1 MSDCWV
7 CKQKAEYR
15 LEKLKTARESASK
28 KAQDEQKTMAIW
40 KEGCQYKYGEPES
53 AGSNK
58 IIEYISQY
66 PKAATT

>member
-40 KEGCQYKYGEPES
+40 KCHVYEILKV
-53 AGSNK
+53 
-58 IIEYISQY
+58 
-66 PKAATT
+66 